1 MEQRS
6 TNRQENN
13 RQPYEYKVFFYTKKK
28 VLAVAPISK
37 AKACDANCISYKRNS
52 STLVNTRTS
61 LQTSNTYF

>member
-1 MEQRS
+1 MNTKFFFIQR
-6 TNRQENN
+6 
-13 RQPYEYKVFFYTKKK
+13 KK
-28 VLAVAPISK
+28 VLTVAPISK